1 MHPPF
6 PVKGQSTS
14 FVLFEIITAVK
25 CAKDLVGLSLSP
37 TDYLNHIHSTVICR
51 LSIKPASWQSPS
63 VCRCRYNY
71 HLLTTFD
78 QSSQPQFG
86 LDSSGILSSF
96 FTTTTTTTSDTT
108 FEALAFSVVKLEVKM
123 TINLSKK
130 SHLSILS
137 QWPCSTWQYA
147 DLIVFGTS
155 SLAFDAPS
163 VPRN

>member
-96 FTTTTTTTSDTT
+96 FTTTTTTMSDTT
-108 FEALAFSVVKLEVKM
+108 FEALAFSVVKLEVK
-123 TINLSKK
+123 TTNNLSKK
-130 SHLSILS
+130 ITFKH
-137 QWPCSTWQYA
+137 TVTVTMQYMTVRWSNR
-147 DLIVFGTS
+147 I
-155 SLAFDAPS
+155 
-163 VPRN
+163 RNEFIGVRCTN